1 MKGGWRFWT
10 LIAVLVVLHFVL
22 HLSFGLGV
30 RAPDLLT
37 VAVLLGGRQLSGG
50 RGAGFGFLLGLLE
63 DAVSVSAFGAAAVTQ
78 TVIGYLAARS
88 RDLFVGDSLLFLGL
102 YLFLGKWLRDALYY
116 GVAAVVRRGDA
127 IGALLLTAPVAAAY
141 TAAAGVVAIVAY
153 RSLTRT
159 R

>member
-10 LIAVLVVLHFVL
+10 LMAVLVVLHFIL
-22 HLSFGLGV
+22 HLSFGLGAK
-30 RAPDLLT
+30 APDLLT
-37 VAVLLGGRQLSGG
+37 IAVLLGGRQLTGG
-50 RGAGFGFLLGLLE
+50 RAAGFGFLLGLLE
-63 DAVSVSAFGAAAVTQ
+63 DAVSLAAFGAGAVVQ
-78 TVIGYLAARS
+78 TVIGYVAARS

-102 YLFLGKWLRDALYY
+102 YLFLGKWVRDALYY

-127 IGALLLTAPVAAAY
+127 LGTLLLSAPVAAAY
-141 TAAAGVVAIVAY
+141 AAATGVAVIVAY